1 MYNTCN
7 ICCEKILGCDKLEI
21 ILASAS
27 ERRHELLKR
36 LFEEFTIKVS
46 DFDES
51 KVSFNG
57 DFGKYVEELSM
68 GKALDVSN
76 KVTKDS
82 LIIAADTIV
91 AFQGKVLLKPKDEND
106 AYNMLREL
114 SGNIH
119 EVYSGITVLNSK
131 TKDLQCDYVKTE
143 IKFSNLTDEEIIN
156 YIKTKEPMDKAGS
169 YGIQGLGGVFV
180 EEIKGCYY
188 NVVGLPLNKLKHMIN
203 TLKK

>member
-1 MYNTCN
+1 M
-7 ICCEKILGCDKLEI
+7 EI

-57 DFGKYVEELSM
+57 DFGKYVEELSK

-76 KVTKDS
+76 KVKKDS

-91 AFQGKVLLKPKDEND
+91 AFKGKVLLKPKDEND
-106 AYNMLREL
+106 AYNMLKEL

-131 TKDLQCDYVKTE
+131 TKDLKCDYVKTK
-143 IKFSNLTDEEIIN
+143 IKFSNLTDNEIMD
-156 YIKTKEPMDKAGS
+156 YIKTNEPMDKAGS
-169 YGIQGLGGVFV
+169 YGIQGFGGVFV
-180 EEIKGCYY
+180 EEIQGCYY
-188 NVVGLPLNKLKHMIN
+188 NVVGLPLNKLKHMVE
-203 TLKK
+203 TLNN